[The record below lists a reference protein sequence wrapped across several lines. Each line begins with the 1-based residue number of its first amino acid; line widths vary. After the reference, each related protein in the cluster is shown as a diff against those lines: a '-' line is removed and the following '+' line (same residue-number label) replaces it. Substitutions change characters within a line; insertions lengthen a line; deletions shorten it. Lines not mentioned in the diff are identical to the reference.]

1 MIEGLEN
8 VIKKDTAKSTKV
20 DSTQSVEEYINK
32 SDWRISA
39 NANTGYSAA
48 GLVNNLAGKLIAN
61 FWLDK
66 VFSPQEGKAH
76 RDGDIHIHDLDILG
90 AYCFTGD
97 TKIKTMEYGI
107 IDIET
112 LMKLDP
118 EFHVASYDSVKD
130 CSVICLA
137 KNLRCT
143 RENAK
148 VIEITFSDGI
158 KVKCTPDHKFL
169 LTSGKWLE
177 AIKLTDIDH
186 LQTIN
191 NKDITIVNKIIC
203 DELEDVYCMEVE
215 KTHNFTLSNGV
226 VVHNCCGHDLQ
237 RLLNEGFNGV
247 EGRVNSHAPKHVRE
261 ALGQMANFIGI
272 LQSEWAGA
280 QAFSSYDTY
289 LSPYVFF
296 DSYYEGMSYKDFKR
310 ATKSFVYNLN
320 VPSRWGQS
328 PFSNITIDWN
338 VPNDLKDSL
347 PLRNDKPIFYSIKQ
361 EMIENDSLD
370 KEKWSKFIDSL
381 KQRIIEVNGEIESDN
396 EDDMLQFEVTYKLFY
411 PEMLELDKAYYE
423 VMTEGDDNGFPFTFP
438 IPTVNITENFDWD
451 GPNTDI
457 LFENTRKMGCTYF
470 QNFIGSQYHRD
481 ENGELTIKNENAY
494 SPNDVRSM
502 AFLPDQEIISY
513 DDENGTIFIHRLD
526 SLVEKWLAAPED
538 KKPKYEFHLNGQ
550 FSKITEMFKIDYRA
564 YNNQVV
570 SIKLS
575 NGVEQK
581 FSLDHR
587 CVVLND
593 KSKIEERLSQ
603 DVKPGD
609 KFLFGDNIW
618 TQTKFDKNTEIYSD
632 KKLGDFYIVPV
643 KSVEII
649 TVPDLDY
656 VYNFTIDNKDHLVEL
671 PNGVV
676 SHQCP
681 LTYDTQIIVVDENNK
696 CEQKKIGDLY
706 FDHNSYNCY
715 YKGEIIP
722 FNVIKVENQELI
734 EITLCDGTVCKMGQF
749 HEQPIIVNNEYVIK
763 KAEDVAVGDIIPFD
777 NTVSKV
783 AYKTVVKVENKG
795 FYDKGLYCL
804 VTETEHHLFTLADGL
819 ITHNCRLQLDKK
831 ALRKR
836 GGGLFGSDAQTGSIG
851 VCTINMARLGY
862 NFQGD
867 YDGLIKRLDKLMVIS
882 KSILVKK
889 RKFVQGML
897 DRGLYPYTKRY
908 IKTLDTFFSTIGVN
922 GMQEMVRNFTNDA
935 YDITSEE
942 GQKLSIKILDHIR
955 EKLQQFQDETGDLFN
970 LEATPAEGTTRRF
983 AHIDKKAYPERDEF
997 YIECEKHGK
1006 VRVDATDEEE
1016 IECPLCAKEA
1026 NN

>member
-112 LMKLDP
+112 LIKLDP

-158 KVKCTPDHKFL
+158 KVRCTPDHKFL

-296 DSYYEGMSYKDFKR
+296 DTYYEGMSYKDFKR

-513 DDENGTIFIHRLD
+513 DDENGTIFIYRLD
-526 SLVEKWLAAPED
+526 SLVEKWLAAPEN

-593 KSKIEERLSQ
+593 KNKIEERLSQ

-618 TQTKFDKNTEIYSD
+618 TQTKFDENTEIYSD

-643 KSVEII
+643 QSVEII
-649 TVPDLDY
+649 TIPGLDY
-656 VYNFTIDNKDHLVEL
+656 VYNFTIDNKEHLVEL
-671 PNGVV
+671 PNGII
-676 SHQCP
+676 SHQC
-681 LTYDTQIIVVDENNK
+681 
-696 CEQKKIGDLY
+696 
-706 FDHNSYNCY
+706 
-715 YKGEIIP
+715 
-722 FNVIKVENQELI
+722 
-734 EITLCDGTVCKMGQF
+734 
-749 HEQPIIVNNEYVIK
+749 
-763 KAEDVAVGDIIPFD
+763 
-777 NTVSKV
+777 
-783 AYKTVVKVENKG
+783 
-795 FYDKGLYCL
+795 
-804 VTETEHHLFTLADGL
+804 
-819 ITHNCRLQLDKK
+819 CRLQLDKK